1 MRVVLDTDV
10 LIAGMR
16 SPTGASRQITRLIG
30 STQLEAVATV
40 PMILEYEAVLKRQ
53 EHLTAA
59 GLTMEQVDTLIDV
72 FAALLVPVAVQFFW
86 RPLLRDPNDEM
97 VLEAAVNGYA
107 TAILTFNTRHFERAA
122 QRFGIEVL
130 RPGDLLRRLNP

>member
-1 MRVVLDTDV
+1 
-10 LIAGMR
+10 
-16 SPTGASRQITRLIG
+16 
-30 STQLEAVATV
+30 
-40 PMILEYEAVLKRQ
+40 MILEYEAVLKRQ